1 MLKNSKSIYFIKG
14 LFDFIDE
21 GKKLEI
27 IKYNKEMQTMMN
39 INLINYKFY
48 SKSYIVINENG
59 KIKEF
64 NKFNDQLEFEGEYL
78 NGKRNGK
85 GKEYYDFGYLGYEG
99 EYLNGKRNGK
109 GKLYYENG
117 VVKFEGEYING
128 KIWNGNGYDKNSN
141 MVFSIKDGKGS
152 IKIFNNENILIREGE
167 YLNGELN
174 GKGKE
179 YDCFGKIKFEG
190 EYINWYRNGQGKEY
204 NYGKLIFEGEY
215 LHGAKWNG
223 KGYNPKNDIEYI
235 LNNGKGYV
243 KIYNNI
249 EGLLEFE
256 GELFNGLKN
265 GKGNEY
271 NLFNSKLIFE
281 GEYKNGIKNG
291 KGKEYY
297 FNDKLRFEGEYL
309 YGQKRKGKE
318 YINDRLEFEG
328 EYLNNEKWTGK
339 GYDENN
345 NIIYELINGTG
356 KVKLYRYD
364 TKLEYEGEILKG
376 KKNGKGK
383 EYEYGYLDYEGE
395 YLNGKRNGKGKEY
408 FTDGRIKFEGEYL
421 NGKRHGKG
429 KEYSLDNGKIL
440 FKGEYL
446 NGERQLKSCN
456 IL

>member
-1 MLKNSKSIYFIKG
+1 MDEKIKLK
-14 LFDFIDE
+14 L
-21 GKKLEI
+21 
-27 IKYNKEMQTMMN
+27 IKYNKSLQYK
-39 INLINYKFY
+39 IDIKLINYKFY
-48 SKSYIVINENG
+48 TGKYII
-59 KIKEF
+59 
-64 NKFNDQLEFEGEYL
+64 
-78 NGKRNGK
+78 
-85 GKEYYDFGYLGYEG
+85 YET
-99 EYLNGKRNGK
+99 
-109 GKLYYENG
+109 
-117 VVKFEGEYING
+117 
-128 KIWNGNGYDKNSN
+128 
-141 MVFSIKDGKGS
+141 
-152 IKIFNNENILIREGE
+152 NI
-167 YLNGELN
+167 
-174 GKGKE
+174 KGKE
-179 YDCFGKIKFEG
+179 YDDDDE
-190 EYINWYRNGQGKEY
+190 
-204 NYGKLIFEGEY
+204 
-215 LHGAKWNG
+215 
-223 KGYNPKNDIEYI
+223 
-235 LNNGKGYV
+235 
-243 KIYNNI
+243 
-249 EGLLEFE
+249 LEFE
-256 GELFNGLKN
+256 GELVNGLKN
-265 GKGNEY
+265 GKGKEY

-291 KGKEYY
+291 KGKAYY

-356 KVKLYRYD
+356 KVKLYGYD

-429 KEYSLDNGKIL
+429 KEYDLNNDKII